1 VRTDSTKPCS
11 PPPSSSSFSSS
22 CSFLMALVS
31 LARGRSRRT
40 RLLLRLL
47 RKLKLVAR
55 RWSGAGMNGCR
66 RKKNELRKSPRWWRR
81 RCGRSWVRC
90 SLPCFL
96 PHLHPSAAQSV
107 FTRVHSCSLVAG
119 VYGCLQVARM
129 RVCCHG
135 TTRKNTTP
143 HTTHKTRNTTHKT
156 PHAHRRV
163 AGRKITSD
171 NFRQL
176 QTTSD
181 NL

>member
-1 VRTDSTKPCS
+1 VRTDSTKPSS
-11 PPPSSSSFSSS
+11 PPPSSSSFSTS

-107 FTRVHSCSLVAG
+107 FTRVRSSQVSTG
-119 VYGCLQVARM
+119 VCRSH
-129 RVCCHG
+129 VCACAATAPHAK
-135 TTRKNTTP
+135 TPHHTP
-143 HTTHKTRNTTHKT
+143 HTKHET
-156 PHAHRRV
+156 PHTKRHTHTDVSLGAR
-163 AGRKITSD
+163 
-171 NFRQL
+171 
-176 QTTSD
+176 
-181 NL
+181 